1 MKTVQGYTDIPL
13 LTNEHDSFDVQ
24 FYIDGL
30 CDYIRNCSTPMTIS
44 IQGAWGSG
52 KTSMMNMIK
61 EKLSDEVVP
70 VWFNTWKYSQFD
82 MQDRL
87 VFSMLNAIIGQ
98 LTEGCND
105 LKDNF
110 VANISKIARIVTV
123 STIAQFSSM
132 AAEEVN
138 AALTS
143 CSEDLTVQIDE
154 IKKQFDEAVENA
166 LKIHKRE
173 KVVIFIDDLDRLHPQ
188 KAVELLE
195 VIKLFLDCKHCVFIL
210 AVDYDVVAL
219 GIRIKFG
226 DIVPTEKGKSFF
238 DKIIQLPFKMPVAQY
253 NVQKFV
259 SEMLEGVNIV
269 NLSKKDI
276 SDYVKLIRTSIGFNP
291 RSMKRLFNS
300 FLLLNTIMQKQ
311 QKIKESIGKQLD
323 DKLVIQQQKI
333 LFAILCMQL
342 VYDELYN
349 YIVQNISGITTD
361 TLTALT
367 EFKSLEKYSDIQHI
381 IKQLSDSSVQRLIR
395 FMRNLVECLQLDE
408 DKDLSDEELNSLK
421 NMLMFSTITAVGQTQ
436 VEDENLELQELR
448 RINRWIAK
456 QANHAVEEWCE
467 KNTSAKPN
475 FNISQSDKEDS
486 QLKYTYAKS
495 CSENPLHPLTPWHIE
510 IIIQHNIE
518 RELFSMEMS
527 LFAFKGEATIES
539 ITQFA
544 KENNLPL
551 IIHEDLVGDLY
562 LQCYNE
568 TGFTLAGGAE
578 IYATLTKQRIFDFLD
593 KIKLV

>member
-1 MKTVQGYTDIPL
+1 
-13 LTNEHDSFDVQ
+13 
-24 FYIDGL
+24 
-30 CDYIRNCSTPMTIS
+30 
-44 IQGAWGSG
+44 
-52 KTSMMNMIK
+52 MIK

-226 DIVPTEKGKSFF
+226 DMVPTEKGKSFF

-259 SEMLEGVNIV
+259 SEMLEGVNVV

>member
-1 MKTVQGYTDIPL
+1 
-13 LTNEHDSFDVQ
+13 
-24 FYIDGL
+24 
-30 CDYIRNCSTPMTIS
+30 
-44 IQGAWGSG
+44 
-52 KTSMMNMIK
+52 
-61 EKLSDEVVP
+61 VP

-226 DIVPTEKGKSFF
+226 DMVPTEKGKSFF

-259 SEMLEGVNIV
+259 SEMLEGVNVV

-276 SDYVKLIRTSIGFNP
+276 SDYVKLIRSSIGFNP